1 MYISHFTPSEFQD
14 GDHAPYLFT
23 RSETNVLN
31 SLVPNDGSRT
41 EITRHLVQSMQA
53 VTTQHDLTAF
63 HVRWAMECIGYAFTL
78 SVEHATVIRNAMNI
92 YRAWLNLDNSENRP
106 AVISH
111 DEEFYQGEILMHMS
125 LLFDRKPQTDGRHS
139 EMCKSVL
146 VIYRDL
152 VRSKPLSQR
161 NWGVLLKL
169 LLLIV
174 PKQHT
179 KDADFHQL
187 LYATFFEVWIHSN
200 TRDQTLWRELESICV
215 AAEPSEWLIYQWAS
229 LAKALTRRVV
239 RIFYGNDKGLLE
251 LKFKTIST
259 YERMT
264 VPMLLPYEQ
273 VIYFWFKVLH
283 LPLSK
288 RPENPNIH
296 SEVCQAIDKIADCFL
311 LVCRFRSNKQFKN
324 PDFERDYKLPELTEL
339 VRSSQEQH
347 TDYILGRRRL
357 PIPSAN
363 ALLNL
368 LGPWLFTNSS
378 TQDNAYNYFD
388 KGQSYS
394 IRTLCKIICQAAG
407 PVSDEHLRRFY
418 GVILSAFNSKTDLV
432 TTEIFLN
439 SQTLFT
445 QDHKGVRSLL
455 TYEPVVRALCLNIIE
470 NKSATLQ
477 DACVNIVASVAA
489 LPLHYSEHTLLQ
501 KEYRVL
507 GEQLETVFCKMI
519 RVEKR
524 LEVFKKIVWSAV
536 VFSASANE
544 IKPVEKV
551 LEVMLAKL
559 QALDMQPDREMY
571 HELLEVISTLPFL
584 LMPRCFDRSK
594 ELATRVLLALAG
606 LVSNKLGSQAQE
618 KKLMLLYFAILHW
631 LSCFPQVA
639 EDISTRRII
648 VAVMGGTPE
657 LRKHQLSQYAL
668 RRLQHILGRE
678 LPPIKVGPN
687 LFIHLA
693 PSSQML
699 RRADLLPKRVN
710 ADFSAETQRSL
721 VTGSIDLLAGK
732 YYMLGRDV
740 LVSLFDT
747 EGEHEEVLMVIRD
760 MFGCYVWKA
769 QLVYRSD
776 QQPQVDTNLTISSN
790 AGPKPL
796 TRPSSSLPLD
806 DELSAGL
813 GESERLIHSQV
824 MSFMRAQEQ
833 TETQFLKSP
842 TVKKEFKGPLA
853 FFSTERVPKAH
864 RLFLAQLGFLT
875 TKSLSKSKILALEHE
890 PIAPQ
895 VHELDAL
902 NEREVYVLP
911 LLYIPHVEAKPSEV
925 MTYVNDY
932 TDDFHEFLKTMGIP
946 LKPENSLELFSH
958 LLSATALYRAAL
970 YAAGCNYELLT
981 VTPALMPELRDNAV
995 VVTLSNFINRKDVV
1009 VVWNARLTD
1018 ATSQKKPSLLS
1029 TREFEGKIT
1038 ITITPLQNKLFRVN
1052 VTKECGP
1059 LLDNAIV
1066 PMSLLAPLLTRTVI
1080 NLNALRNSSALETV
1094 RERKKLLAQVYE
1106 TGTKLQAQL
1115 PDFSALFSYAF
1126 AH

>member
-1 MYISHFTPSEFQD
+1 
-14 GDHAPYLFT
+14 
-23 RSETNVLN
+23 
-31 SLVPNDGSRT
+31 
-41 EITRHLVQSMQA
+41 
-53 VTTQHDLTAF
+53 
-63 HVRWAMECIGYAFTL
+63 MECIGYAFTL

-92 YRAWLNLDNSENRP
+92 YRAWLNLDNTESRP
-106 AVISH
+106 AVISQ
-111 DEEFYQGEILMHMS
+111 DEEFYQGEMLMHMS

-152 VRSKPLSQR
+152 VRSKALSQR
-161 NWGVLLKL
+161 NWGVLLRLML
-169 LLLIV
+169 LVV

-187 LYATFFEVWIHSN
+187 LYATFFEIWMRSD
-200 TRDQTLWRELESICV
+200 TRDQTLWKELQAICV

-229 LAKALTRRVV
+229 LAKALTHRVV
-239 RIFYGNDKGLLE
+239 RIFYGNDKGVLK

-264 VPMLLPYEQ
+264 VPMRLPYEQ
-273 VIYFWFKVLH
+273 VLYFWFKVLH
-283 LPLSK
+283 LPLAK
-288 RPENPNIH
+288 RPENPIIH
-296 SEVCQAIDKIADCFL
+296 SEVCQAIDRIADCFL
-311 LVCRFRSNKQFKN
+311 LVCRFRSNNSLTN
-324 PDFERDYKLPELTEL
+324 PNFEGDYMLPALIEL

-347 TDYILGRRRL
+347 TDFIQGKRRL
-357 PIPSAN
+357 PIPSADV
-363 ALLNL
+363 LLNL

-378 TQDNAYNYFD
+378 TQDKTYNYLD
-388 KGQSYS
+388 KGQGYS
-394 IRTLCKIICQAAG
+394 VRTLCKIVCQAAG
-407 PVSDEHLRRFY
+407 PVADEHLRRFY

-439 SQTLFT
+439 SQDLFT

-455 TYEPVVRALCLNIIE
+455 TYAPVVKALCFNILE
-470 NKSATLQ
+470 NKSAALQ
-477 DACVNIVASVAA
+477 DACVNIVTSVAA
-489 LPLHYSEHTLLQ
+489 LPLHYSERTPLHQ
-501 KEYRVL
+501 EYRVL
-507 GEQLETVFCKMI
+507 GEQLEQVFCKMII

-524 LEVFKKIVWSAV
+524 LEVFKKIVWSAG
-536 VFSASANE
+536 VFCASANE
-544 IKPVEKV
+544 IKPVDKLV
-551 LEVMLAKL
+551 DAMLAKL
-559 QALDMQPDREMY
+559 QVLDVQPNSEMY

-584 LMPRCFDRSK
+584 LMPRGFERSK

-606 LVSNKLGSQAQE
+606 LVTNKLGSQPQE
-618 KKLMLLYFAILHW
+618 GKLMLLYFAMLHW

-639 EDISTRRII
+639 EDSSTRRLF
-648 VAVMGGTPE
+648 VAVMGGTHE
-657 LRKHQLSQYAL
+657 LRKHKLSQYAL

-699 RRADLLPKRVN
+699 RPADLLPKRARSEFKV
-710 ADFSAETQRSL
+710 ETHRPH
-721 VTGSIDLLAGK
+721 GSTDVLAGK

-740 LVSLFDT
+740 LVSLYDT

-760 MFGCYVWKA
+760 MFGRYVWKA

-776 QQPQVDTNLTISSN
+776 QQPQVNTDLTILSN

-796 TRPSSSLPLD
+796 TRPVPSKTLD
-806 DELSAGL
+806 AELCAGL
-813 GESERLIHSQV
+813 GDSERLTHSQV
-824 MSFMRAQEQ
+824 VSFMQAQEQ
-833 TETQFLKSP
+833 TETQFLNSTADKDF
-842 TVKKEFKGPLA
+842 TGPLA

-890 PIAPQ
+890 PIARQ

-911 LLYIPHVEAKPSEV
+911 LLYIPHVEAKSSEV

-932 TDDFHEFLKTMGIP
+932 TDDFHEFLSTMGVP
-946 LKPENSLELFSH
+946 LTPENSLELFSH
-958 LLSATALYRAAL
+958 LLNATPLYRAAL

-981 VTPALMPELRDNAV
+981 VTPALMPEPRDEAV
-995 VVTLSNFINRKDVV
+995 AVTLSALVHRRDVV

-1018 ATSQKKPSLLS
+1018 MSSQKRPALL
-1029 TREFEGKIT
+1029 TTMEFEGKIT
-1038 ITITPLQNKLFRVN
+1038 IMITPLQHKLFKVN
-1052 VTKECGP
+1052 VSEECGP
-1059 LLDNAIV
+1059 LLDNVIV

-1080 NLNALRNSSALETV
+1080 NLNARRNFSALETV
-1094 RERKKLLAQVYE
+1094 TKRKELLAQVYA
-1106 TGTKLQAQL
+1106 TGAKLQAQL
-1115 PDFSALFSYAF
+1115 SDFSALFSYAF